1 MDFIS
6 ARIRWAYYLLA
17 IAAAQPAMSAAP
29 PAAEASTKADNHR
42 SHAVDFDAASL
53 REGKFT
59 YRLSIKDEVLGLAI
73 IEVRHA
79 GKDLYKVTFDS
90 KDVGQRWTSSFGSR
104 LEPIAATL
112 DIADE
117 QSPYSMSLR
126 YSGTGV
132 SGTQSAKG
140 AAKPIAAVFD
150 RQVIDQRVDW
160 AAMMA
165 ARIPHA
171 KNVEFAVYEPN
182 TGLSRLVGSSTES
195 QPIGGVLGNVPTIK
209 LDYTIHKDHG
219 AESYSVYATKAE
231 PRIMLRE
238 DMPGEL
244 VSVLVAVED

>member
-17 IAAAQPAMSAAP
+17 IAAAQPAISAAP
-29 PAAEASTKADNHR
+29 PAEPITKADNHR
-42 SHAVDFDAASL
+42 AHAVEFDAASL
-53 REGKFT
+53 REGRFT
-59 YRLSIKDEVLGLAI
+59 YRLSIEDEVLGLAI

-79 GKDLYKVTFDS
+79 GRDSYKITFDS
-90 KDVGQRWTSSFGSR
+90 KDLGQRWTSSFGAR
-104 LEPIAATL
+104 LDPIAATL

-165 ARIPHA
+165 AEIPRA
-171 KNVEFAVYEPN
+171 KNVEFAVYEPDA
-182 TGLSRLVGSSTES
+182 GLSRLVGSRSES
-195 QPIGGVLGNVPTIK
+195 PPVGGVLGNVPTIK